1 MKSIIQQSIKTSL
14 SFLNQEGINIDS
26 EIQIL
31 IEQTRSKA
39 HGDFAS
45 NIAMVLAKKT
55 RKSPQD
61 FAKLIIQYLPSH
73 PDIEKVEVAGPGFI
87 NFTMTLSAFQ
97 AIIPEILEKKDLF
110 GHSQIGQDKKIH
122 IEFVSA
128 NPTGPLHVGHGRGAA
143 YGDSLARLLAAV
155 GYKVHR
161 EYYVNDAGRQMD
173 ILAISIWLRYLEL
186 WGNTLLFP
194 DNGYRGSYVWDIA
207 NIAKDTYGEKFCF
220 SIEEIFQSLPN
231 LTENNHEQYLD
242 SLIQRAKQVLGNDDY
257 RIIFTLGLRSILDNI
272 RTDLIEFGIEYDQW
286 FSEHFLIEEGAVEE
300 VINRLKELNY
310 LYQRDNAWW
319 FCSTNFGDEK
329 DRVVIRENGQFT
341 YFASDIAYHLNK
353 VKRKYDKIIDIWG
366 ADHHGYIPRIKAFFH
381 ALNFNSQQLEVKL
394 VQFATLY
401 RGKEKVQM
409 STRSGEF
416 VTLRELYEEVGKDAA
431 RFFYIMRSADQHM
444 DFDLELAKSKSNDNP
459 VYYIQYAHARISSI
473 FRQMEA
479 KKLIFDLNQG
489 KENISLLNQPD
500 EVDLLYH
507 LSSYPE
513 IIENSATQGSPHL
526 LAYYLLELAKRFHI
540 YYNNSVLLV
549 IENSKLRNARLVL
562 IMVVKQTIKNGLI
575 LLDVSTPESM

>member
-1 MKSIIQQSIKTSL
+1 MKSIIQQSIKTAL
-14 SFLNQEGINIDS
+14 SSLNQGGINIDS
-26 EIQIL
+26 KAQIL
-31 IEQTRSKA
+31 IEQTRNKA

-45 NIAMVLAKKT
+45 NIAMILAKEVGKAP
-55 RKSPQD
+55 RD

-73 PDIEKVEVAGPGFI
+73 PYIDKVEIAGPGFI

-97 AIIPEILEKKDLF
+97 SIIPEILEKKELF
-110 GHSQIGQDKKIH
+110 GHSQIGQNKRIH

-143 YGDSLARLLAAV
+143 YGDSLARLLTAV
-155 GYKVHR
+155 GYSVHR

-194 DNGYRGSYVWDIA
+194 NNGYRGSYVWDIA
-207 NIAKDTYGEKFCF
+207 NIAKDIYGKKFCF
-220 SIEEIFQSLPN
+220 SIEEIFQPLPD

-242 SLIQRAKQVLGNDDY
+242 SLIQRAKQILGNDNY

-272 RTDLIEFGIEYDQW
+272 HSDLIGFGIEYDQW
-286 FSEHFLIEEGAVEE
+286 FSEYSLIEKNAVEE

-310 LYQRDNAWW
+310 LYQKDNAWW
-319 FCSTNFGDEK
+319 FCSTNFNDEK

-353 VKRKYDKIIDIWG
+353 IDRKYDKIIDIWG

-381 ALNFNSQQLEVKL
+381 ALNFDSQQLEVKL

-401 RGKEKVQM
+401 RSKEKVQM

-416 VTLRELYEEVGKDAA
+416 VTLQELYEEVGKDAA

-473 FRQMEA
+473 FRQMEVRE
-479 KKLIFDLNQG
+479 LIFDLNQG
-489 KENISLLNQPD
+489 KENISLLNQPN
-500 EVDLLYH
+500 EIDLLRH
-507 LSSYPE
+507 LCSYPE
-513 IIENSATQGSPHL
+513 IIEDSATQGSPHL
-526 LAYYLLELAKRFHI
+526 LAYYLLELAKKFHI

-549 IENSKLRNARLVL
+549 IENPKLRNARLVL
-562 IMVVKQTIKNGLI
+562 IMVVKQTIKNGLT